1 MRWYAVCERLAHRS
15 LVGLEVAGA
24 FQGDHRR
31 VPVLRCQEAAALLE
45 RVVCRL
51 HVRLIST
58 SNEVPG
64 LNGAVPDFVPFRALH
79 FAGRETDLTAVCSP
93 PYDVIDDDDR
103 AALQGLD
110 DHNVV
115 RLILPDSYDGAADL
129 VLRGRPTALTIDDT
143 PSFSVYR
150 MTFTGD
156 DGRPAV
162 TTGVIGT
169 LTLEAGGVL
178 PHERTLPKAKSDR
191 LELLRATRAQL
202 RAHLGHSLTSG
213 LSALL
218 TVDDVPTA
226 VADDA
231 DGGRHELFRIDDPER
246 IAAIRAAVEATG
258 IVLADGH
265 HRYETSCT
273 YRDEV
278 GDRAGAGQIM
288 IYVVEL
294 ADDQLCVR
302 AIHRLLHGV
311 TDVDLRSSLGAHF
324 EVRDDGRQHPR
335 ERHRARTCDAR
346 RRQWSWWARPRR
358 RARPGAAHTA
368 AFARHRDGRAPRVA
382 A

>member
-1 MRWYAVCERLAHRS
+1 
-15 LVGLEVAGA
+15 
-24 FQGDHRR
+24 
-31 VPVLRCQEAAALLE
+31 
-45 RVVCRL
+45 
-51 HVRLIST
+51 
-58 SNEVPG
+58 
-64 LNGAVPDFVPFRALH
+64 
-79 FAGRETDLTAVCSP
+79 
-93 PYDVIDDDDR
+93 
-103 AALQGLD
+103 
-110 DHNVV
+110 
-115 RLILPDSYDGAADL
+115 
-129 VLRGRPTALTIDDT
+129 
-143 PSFSVYR
+143 

-191 LELLRATRAQL
+191 LELLRATRANL
-202 RAHLGHSLTSG
+202 EPIWGISLTSG

-278 GDRAGAGQIM
+278 GDRAGAGEIM

-324 EVRDDGRQHPR
+324 EVRDAGANTPENVTALERAMRDDADGRGGLGLVDGHGLALLIPLPSLDTAMAELPAPLR
-335 ERHRARTCDAR
+335 DVDSARFDAGVLPAVPGATLAYRNDARTVASLVAKGSADA
-346 RRQWSWWARPRR
+346 AVLLRPVSVATI
-358 RARPGAAHTA
+358 RAAAAEGIRMPEKTTF
-368 AFARHRDGRAPRVA
+368 FAPKPRTGMVMRLLDD
-382 A
+382 